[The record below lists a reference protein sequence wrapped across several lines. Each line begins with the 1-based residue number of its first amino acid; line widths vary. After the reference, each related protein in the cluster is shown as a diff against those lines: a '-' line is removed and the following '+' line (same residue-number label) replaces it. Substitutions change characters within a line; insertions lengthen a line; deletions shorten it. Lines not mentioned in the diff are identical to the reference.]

1 MKSLSQISF
10 SKQKVALYFKI
21 SLSTILL
28 GAVFKFM
35 HWPYGWPLIA
45 IGAVGTVL
53 FHSIQFYQKQDRA
66 PLDYSRLLLIVSF
79 SLYYLFSIFQLQY
92 GAIFIVLIKAALV
105 AFLILYVKEI
115 LFPSSE
121 NGPGN
126 SLLDHFG
133 RENLSYLLSD
143 LATVYIVVASLFK
156 ILHWEFG
163 IINGNVLLVI
173 GLLSALVSILASPKD
188 LKS

>member
-10 SKQKVALYFKI
+10 SKQRIALYFKI
-21 SLSTILL
+21 SLSTVLL

-53 FHSIQFYQKQDRA
+53 FHSIQFYQKQHRA

-79 SLYYLFSIFQLQY
+79 SFYYLFRIFQLQY
-92 GAIFIVLIKAALV
+92 DAVLIILLKAAV
-105 AFLILYVKEI
+105 AAFLILYVKDI
-115 LFPSSE
+115 LFPNPQNDQS
-121 NGPGN
+121 N
-126 SLLDHFG
+126 SLPSHFC
-133 RENLSYLLSD
+133 RENLSHLLSD

-163 IINGNVLLVI
+163 IINGNVLLII
-173 GLLSALVSILASPKD
+173 GLLTALVSLLTSPKG
-188 LKS
+188 LRN